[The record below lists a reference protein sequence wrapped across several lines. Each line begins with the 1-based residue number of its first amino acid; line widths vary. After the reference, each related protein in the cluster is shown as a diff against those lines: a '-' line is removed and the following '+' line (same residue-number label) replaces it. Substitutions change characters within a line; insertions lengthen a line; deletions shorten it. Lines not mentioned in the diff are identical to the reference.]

1 MNLTKNE
8 KEYLLSVLKTELTHF
23 KKDKKTVLFE
33 NASFLKAEE
42 EYESFLKELIRKM
55 A

>member
-8 KEYLLSVLKTELTHF
+8 KEYLLSVLKKELTHF

-33 NASFLKAEE
+33 SAGFLKAEE
-42 EYESFLKELIRKM
+42 EYESFLNDLIKKIV
-55 A
+55 